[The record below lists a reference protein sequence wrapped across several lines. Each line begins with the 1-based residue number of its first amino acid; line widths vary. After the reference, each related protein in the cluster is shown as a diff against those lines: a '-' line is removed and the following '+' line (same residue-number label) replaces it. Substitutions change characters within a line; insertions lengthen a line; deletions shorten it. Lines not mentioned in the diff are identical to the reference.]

1 MSEVAVSA
9 TNAEVSSE
17 SGDGPREATL
27 GTAGEHLNDASY
39 KYLNRELSRLEFNA
53 RVLAQAQDDALPLL
67 ERIKFLAIFSE
78 NLDEFFQVQVASIKD
93 KLIGGLGST
102 LTMDGLSPAEQFQVV
117 REKVD
122 EILASQLKVYSGDL
136 VPALADAGIVLTDWG
151 ALPDPDRAHLR
162 GVFERQ
168 IFPVLTPLSVD
179 PAHPFPEIS
188 NLSLNLAVVV
198 VNPSTGERRFARVK
212 VPELLPRFVTT
223 PDGQRLVPLE
233 QVIAAH
239 LPELFRGMTIESHFT
254 FRVTRNADLIFEEEE
269 ADDLLEAI
277 ELELR
282 RRRFG
287 RAVRLEVEART
298 SEEVREILLRELELD
313 PGDLYDVDGLIDLT
327 GLWAI
332 YDLHR
337 PDLKIESWA
346 PMTQPAFASAEGE
359 PVDFFSVL
367 RGHDVL
373 VHHPYD
379 SFATSVE
386 ELRKQAATDPRVLAI
401 KQTLYRT
408 GGDSPILEALIE
420 AAGAGIQVV
429 VLVEVKARFDE
440 EANIA
445 WARRL
450 EEAGA
455 HVVYGIVGLKTHA
468 KIVLIVRAED
478 GELRRYCHFSTGN
491 YNARTAR
498 LYTDIGLFS
507 SDDALTDDLTEL
519 FNFLTGYSRG
529 VDYQKILVAPGTLR
543 SAIIDLIREQAAA
556 GEAGRVVIKANHLVD
571 PAVIDALYEAS
582 QAGAKIDLIIRTIC
596 CLRPGVPGLSESI
609 TVRSIVGRY
618 LEHSRIFLFG
628 GEQGRPRRLFI
639 GSADLWQRNLDRR
652 VEVLAP
658 VTDLNLQNELLQV
671 LETNLRDDTCAWRLH
686 PDGTWTKVPTV
697 DGVDTFATMQEL
709 AVARARR
716 RRSPEGTT
724 A

>member
-1 MSEVAVSA
+1 MSAF
-9 TNAEVSSE
+9 NAEVAPGTHRGSTDQGGAPGE
-17 SGDGPREATL
+17 DAATP
-27 GTAGEHLNDASY
+27 EHR
-39 KYLNRELSRLEFNA
+39 YLNREISRLEFNA
-53 RVLAQAQDDALPLL
+53 RVLAQAQDEGLPLL
-67 ERIKFLAIFSE
+67 ERIRFMAIFSE

-93 KLIGGLGST
+93 KLIGGLGSIAT
-102 LTMDGLSPAEQFQVV
+102 IDGLSPAEQFQVV

-122 EILASQLKVYSGDL
+122 ELLAAQLKTYNGDL
-136 VPALADAGIVLTDWG
+136 VPALSDAGLMLTDWE
-151 ALPDPDRAHLR
+151 ALPHTDQAHLR
-162 GVFERQ
+162 DVFDRQ
-168 IFPVLTPLSVD
+168 VFRVLTPLSVD

-188 NLSLNLAVVV
+188 TLSLNLAVVV
-198 VNPSTGERRFARVK
+198 VNPSSGERRFARVK
-212 VPELLPRFVTT
+212 VPELLPRFLTT
-223 PDGQRLVPLE
+223 PDGRRLVPLE
-233 QVIAAH
+233 QVIAAQ
-239 LPELFRGMTIESHFT
+239 LPALFRGMTIESHFT

-287 RAVRLEVEART
+287 RAVRLEVEARMT
-298 SEEVREILLRELELD
+298 DEVREILLRELELE

-332 YDLHR
+332 YDLDR
-337 PDLKIESWA
+337 PDLKVESWA
-346 PMTQPAFASAEGE
+346 PMTQPALASAEGE

-367 RGHDVL
+367 RYHDVL

-379 SFATSVE
+379 SFTTSVE
-386 ELRKQAATDPRVLAI
+386 ELIKQAATDPRVLAI

-478 GELRRYCHFSTGN
+478 DELRRYCHFGTGN

-543 SAIIDLIREQAAA
+543 SAIIDLIREEAAA

-596 CLRPGVPGLSESI
+596 CLRPGVPGMSESI
-609 TVRSIVGRY
+609 RVRSIVGRY
-618 LEHSRIFLFG
+618 LEHSRILLFG
-628 GEQGRPRRLFI
+628 GAQGRPRRLFI

-652 VEVLAP
+652 VEVMAP
-658 VTDLNLQNELLQV
+658 VTDDDLQAELVQV
-671 LETNLRDDTCAWRLH
+671 LETNLFDDTSAWELH

-697 DGVDTFATMQEL
+697 NGVDTFATMQEL

-716 RRSPEGTT
+716 RRTPDSTT